1 MPPTTSTTPQ
11 ANNLPINLTNYLQQ
25 HPKHHATPLQAKLVR
40 DFITLL
46 KCHIQI
52 NNDPIRQSAA
62 VPGATTTS
70 SRFGFG

>member
-1 MPPTTSTTPQ
+1 MYKPQQQNLSHTPYQ
-11 ANNLPINLTNYLQQ
+11 HLNLQQ

-40 DFITLL
+40 EFITLL

-62 VPGATTTS
+62 NPGATTTYC
-70 SRFGFG
+70 RVGLR